1 MSGQRL
7 LDAARLFN
15 ASRCVAK
22 QHIKLRSHQ
31 LDVFTKTSTLA
42 KVAKDQTDRI
52 TLTAQAA
59 IAIARKLNEQPPSYP
74 YSTSYPSPQQ
84 KAPQHV
90 PPIPRKE
97 SVPGSEERGGIG
109 FPMGEQG
116 LNQDQ
121 HYTSSQDNATAQ
133 PPPEGELSIKQEKA
147 SQRPLPDGTI
157 PPTNVSYGKE
167 STGEKDQIGQDV
179 APNKARKEQRYAERQ
194 IPSHTSTGPSMKAPS
209 GLGASHDQDSFYRRP
224 TETNEDYS
232 SLPRA
237 KIPKHIED
245 TQPGD
250 EKVDSKGINSDSY
263 YSTGRDREAAQVLE
277 HSKSTA
283 EEAVPSDVDINVFR
297 TPKVSK
303 LLGVDPKRQRLP
315 GSGPPGAVKTHA
327 PSSQPPTQQQETSEE
342 DLKSLAEDI
351 AKDAA
356 TPPEPAPY
364 QMRES
369 RVPASRL
376 GRLWEYSGLAT
387 SMAFGAVG
395 EGLRRVTGGGAG
407 GSLMLSPGNM
417 ERLVAKLSR
426 MRGAA
431 LKLGQMISF
440 QGMCYFPL

>member
-1 MSGQRL
+1 MSGRRL

-15 ASRCVAK
+15 ASKCVAK

-74 YSTSYPSPQQ
+74 YSTSYPPPQQ
-84 KAPQHV
+84 KASQDV
-90 PPIPRKE
+90 PPIPREE
-97 SVPGSEERGGIG
+97 SVPGSRESAGSGRE
-109 FPMGEQG
+109 G
-116 LNQDQ
+116 LYQDH
-121 HYTSSQDNATAQ
+121 HYTHSQDNATAQ
-133 PPPEGELSIKQEKA
+133 ATPEGTLSIKQEKA
-147 SQRPLPDGTI
+147 SQKPLPDGTI
-157 PPTNVSYGKE
+157 PSTEASYTKESFGGKNRIEQNVS
-167 STGEKDQIGQDV
+167 
-179 APNKARKEQRYAERQ
+179 PNKAREEQRYAERQ
-194 IPSHTSTGPSMKAPS
+194 IPSHTLTGPSVKASS
-209 GLGASHDQDSFYRRP
+209 GLGTSHDQDSFYTRP
-224 TETNEDYS
+224 TESNEDNS
-232 SLPRA
+232 SLPREN
-237 KIPKHIED
+237 IPTHIED
-245 TQPGD
+245 TQAGD

-263 YSTGRDREAAQVLE
+263 YSTERDREAAQVLGQP
-277 HSKSTA
+277 KSTT
-283 EEAVPSDVDINVFR
+283 EEAPPPDIDINIFR
-297 TPKVSK
+297 TSKVSK
-303 LLGVDPKRQRLP
+303 LLGVDPKRKRLP

-327 PSSQPPTQQQETSEE
+327 PSTQPPTQQQETSEE
-342 DLKSLAEDI
+342 DFKSLAEDI

-356 TPPEPAPY
+356 APAEPAPY

-369 RVPASRL
+369 RVPSSRL

-407 GSLMLSPGNM
+407 GSLMLSAGNM

-440 QGMCYFPL
+440 QGV

>member
-1 MSGQRL
+1 
-7 LDAARLFN
+7 
-15 ASRCVAK
+15 
-22 QHIKLRSHQ
+22 
-31 LDVFTKTSTLA
+31 
-42 KVAKDQTDRI
+42 
-52 TLTAQAA
+52 
-59 IAIARKLNEQPPSYP
+59 
-74 YSTSYPSPQQ
+74 
-84 KAPQHV
+84 
-90 PPIPRKE
+90 
-97 SVPGSEERGGIG
+97 
-109 FPMGEQG
+109 
-116 LNQDQ
+116 
-121 HYTSSQDNATAQ
+121 
-133 PPPEGELSIKQEKA
+133 
-147 SQRPLPDGTI
+147 
-157 PPTNVSYGKE
+157 
-167 STGEKDQIGQDV
+167 
-179 APNKARKEQRYAERQ
+179 
-194 IPSHTSTGPSMKAPS
+194 MKAPS
-209 GLGASHDQDSFYRRP
+209 GLGASHDQDSFYTRP
-224 TETNEDYS
+224 TEANEDYS

-263 YSTGRDREAAQVLE
+263 YSTERDREAAQVLG
-277 HSKSTA
+277 HSKSAA
-283 EEAVPSDVDINVFR
+283 EEVVPSDVNINVFR
-297 TPKVSK
+297 TSKVSK

-327 PSSQPPTQQQETSEE
+327 PSSQPPTQQPDTLEE
-342 DLKSLAEDI
+342 DFKSLAEDI
-351 AKDAA
+351 AKDAT

-395 EGLRRVTGGGAG
+395 EGLRRITGGGAG

-440 QGMCYFPL
+440 QGMWYFFPLISEC